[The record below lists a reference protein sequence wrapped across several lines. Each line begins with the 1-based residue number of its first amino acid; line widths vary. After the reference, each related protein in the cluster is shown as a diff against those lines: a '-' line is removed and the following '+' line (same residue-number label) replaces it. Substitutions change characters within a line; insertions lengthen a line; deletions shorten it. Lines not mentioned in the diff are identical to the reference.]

1 VLLLRGCDACR
12 AVGGGL
18 QSGAALIGV
27 RLDVGSLPPRSS
39 SPTVTGVVGW
49 VGFLSDVIG
58 GVESALREGCYPA
71 SALAHGVC
79 VLVYV

>member
-1 VLLLRGCDACR
+1 MLLLRGCDACR

-39 SPTVTGVVGW
+39 SLTVTGCRLG
-49 VGFLSDVIG
+49 GFPVDVIG
-58 GVESALREGCYPA
+58 GVESALWEGCYPA

>member
-1 VLLLRGCDACR
+1 MLLRGGDAYR

-27 RLDVGSLPPRSS
+27 RLDVGPLPPRSP
-39 SPTVTGVVGW
+39 SPTVAGCRLGGFPVGRDRWGGDRVVG
-49 VGFLSDVIG
+49 
-58 GVESALREGCYPA
+58 GVLPRIS
-71 SALAHGVC
+71 LAHGVC